1 MAFPVEEKIGE
12 IRRALAANRDV
23 VLTAP
28 PGSGKTTCVP
38 PALLDEPWLEGKKIV
53 MLEPRRLAARN
64 CAAYIARRRGEAVGG
79 TVGYQV
85 RLERKISAATRLEIV
100 TEGLLTQRL
109 LSDPEL
115 SDVGLVTFDEF
126 HERSLPCDTAFALAL
141 EVRRALRPDLRI
153 LVMSAT
159 LDADEVAA
167 HLGDADIIR
176 AEGRMFPVETNY
188 LGDMSMTAA
197 ISKALKETDGD
208 ILCFLPGEGEIRRV
222 QDTVGTSFQD
232 VRGRLGT
239 GAPTNV
245 DIDVLPLYGSLPKE
259 EQDRVFERGGRRKVI
274 LATSIAETSVTIEG
288 ISTVIDSG
296 LMRVP
301 RFRPASGMSGLVTLP
316 LTQDRAEQR
325 RGRAGRVRAGVCYR
339 LWSEGEQQSR
349 PKKMMPEIL
358 DADLCSLVLT
368 SVAWG
373 ALGRED
379 LPWMTPPPASNW
391 DQAVGLLKMLGA
403 LDGDGRLTKKGVA
416 MSKLPMHPRLA
427 NMIIGVVTAP
437 CGWARPMGKRPS
449 RAERV
454 PRGQESGVRGD
465 VASLLA
471 AIVEEGNRSRE
482 TDIRKIAEEIR
493 ETPNRP
499 FSKRVLQLARKF
511 KKGSDPSDTVADTA
525 KAAISYCSRSEKG
538 SDPSDTVADTAKA
551 AISYCSQKGLTLEG
565 SLLALAYPDRVAKN
579 RGNGTFRMVSG
590 RGAFVDETDPLAK
603 SPYLVCCELDD
614 RAGDAKVFLG
624 CPIGEDEI
632 EDLFGDRITEEPYC
646 AWDRQN
652 DRVKSVVRRKLGEM
666 TLGEKPLSAA
676 DSRHSVDV
684 DTRVSE
690 ALLDGIRQKGVENL
704 PCWTKESRQMRARM
718 AFLSRVSKGSD
729 PSDTVTDTA
738 KAAVSYCGQKGLT
751 LDANK
756 NGGEW
761 PNPTDEAILAALPG
775 FIGGMTKWKDLERLD
790 LFSVFDFMLAE
801 AGHDRRELDRLAP
814 TRMEVPSGSHMLI
827 HYEGDEPTCE
837 VRLQECFGLME
848 TPKVAGGKV
857 PVVMTLLSPAQR
869 PIQITK
875 DLAGFWREGY
885 LLVRKDM
892 RGRYPKHY
900 WPEDPFTA
908 VATRRTVKRGLA

>member
-1 MAFPVEEKIGE
+1 MAFPVEEKIDD

-38 PALLDEPWLEGKKIV
+38 PALLDEPWLKGKKLI

-64 CAAYIARRRGEAVGG
+64 CATYIARKRGETVGG
-79 TVGYQV
+79 TIGYQV

-115 SDVGLVTFDEF
+115 SDVGLVIFDEF

-222 QDTVGTSFQD
+222 QDTVD

-239 GAPTNV
+239 GAPT
-245 DIDVLPLYGSLPKE
+245 IDVLPLYGALPKE
-259 EQDRVFERGGRRKVI
+259 EQDRVFAPSNLRKVI

-301 RFRPASGMSGLVTLP
+301 RFRSASGMSGLVTLP

-368 SVAWG
+368 SAAWG

-416 MSKLPMHPRLA
+416 MAKLPMHPRLA
-427 NMIIGVVTAP
+427 NMVLGDGRVEHVD
-437 CGWARPMGKRPS
+437 
-449 RAERV
+449 RAE
-454 PRGQESGVRGD
+454 GVG

-482 TDIRKIAEEIR
+482 TDIRKIAEEIK

-499 FSKRVLQLARKF
+499 FSKRVLQLARRFGFNAERQSSREAEMVVSGAAHQTPKDSATLRLSALAPLGLARYESRAPLARRLCVSAL
-511 KKGSDPSDTVADTA
+511 KTSIKEINNQVA
-525 KAAISYCSRSEKG
+525 SEG
-538 SDPSDTVADTAKA
+538 A
-551 AISYCSQKGLTLEG
+551 
-565 SLLALAYPDRVAKN
+565 LLALAYPDRVAKN

-590 RGAFVDETDPLAK
+590 RGAFVDETDPLSK

-624 CPIGEDEI
+624 CPIDEDEI
-632 EDLFGDRITEEPYC
+632 EDLFSDRVIEEPYC

-652 DRVKSVVRRKLGEM
+652 DRVKSVVRRKLGEI

-676 DSRHSVDV
+676 DASHSVDV
-684 DTRVSE
+684 DTRESE

-704 PCWTKESRQMRARM
+704 PCWTKESRQMRARLRFVCKTLGESWPD
-718 AFLSRVSKGSD
+718 A
-729 PSDTVTDTA
+729 TD
-738 KAAVSYCGQKGLT
+738 
-751 LDANK
+751 DAM
-756 NGGEW
+756 
-761 PNPTDEAILAALPG
+761 LAALPG
-775 FIGGMTKWKDLERLD
+775 FISGMTKWKDLERLD
-790 LFSVFDFMLAE
+790 LFSVLDFILAE

-885 LLVRKDM
+885 QLVRKDM

-908 VATRRTVKRGLA
+908 IATRRTVKRAGQT

>member
-1 MAFPVEEKIGE
+1 MAFPVEEKIDD

-38 PALLDEPWLEGKKIV
+38 PALLDEPWLKGKKLI

-64 CAAYIARRRGEAVGG
+64 CATYIARKRGETVGG
-79 TVGYQV
+79 TIGYQV

-115 SDVGLVTFDEF
+115 SDVGLVIFDEF

-208 ILCFLPGEGEIRRV
+208 ILCFLPGEGEIRRL
-222 QDTVGTSFQD
+222 QDTVD

-239 GAPTNV
+239 GAPT
-245 DIDVLPLYGSLPKE
+245 IDVLPLYGALPKE
-259 EQDRVFERGGRRKVI
+259 EQDRVFAPSNLRKVI
-274 LATSIAETSVTIEG
+274 LATSIAETSVTIEE

-301 RFRPASGMSGLVTLP
+301 RFRSASGMSGLVTLP

-368 SVAWG
+368 SAAWG

-416 MSKLPMHPRLA
+416 MAKLPMHPRLA
-427 NMIIGVVTAP
+427 NMVLGDGRVEHVD
-437 CGWARPMGKRPS
+437 
-449 RAERV
+449 RAE
-454 PRGQESGVRGD
+454 GVG

-482 TDIRKIAEEIR
+482 TDIRKIAEEIK

-499 FSKRVLQLARKF
+499 FSKRVLQLARRF
-511 KKGSDPSDTVADTA
+511 QKGSDPSDTVT
-525 KAAISYCSRSEKG
+525 
-538 SDPSDTVADTAKA
+538 DTAKA

-590 RGAFVDETDPLAK
+590 RGAFVDETDPLSK

-624 CPIGEDEI
+624 CPIDEDEI
-632 EDLFGDRITEEPYC
+632 EDLFGDRIIEEPYR

-666 TLGEKPLSAA
+666 TLGETPLSAA
-676 DSRHSVDV
+676 DASHSVDV
-684 DTRVSE
+684 DTRESE

-704 PCWTKESRQMRARM
+704 PCWTKESRQMRARLRFVCKTLGESWPD
-718 AFLSRVSKGSD
+718 A
-729 PSDTVTDTA
+729 TD
-738 KAAVSYCGQKGLT
+738 
-751 LDANK
+751 DAM
-756 NGGEW
+756 
-761 PNPTDEAILAALPG
+761 LAALPG
-775 FIGGMTKWKDLERLD
+775 FISGMTKWKDLERLD
-790 LFSVFDFMLAE
+790 LFSVLDFILAE

-848 TPKVAGGKV
+848 TLKVAGGKV

-885 LLVRKDM
+885 QLVRKDM

-908 VATRRTVKRGLA
+908 IATRRTVKRAGQT

>member
-1 MAFPVEEKIGE
+1 MKTAQSGRVGSGHVLGGAVQATANGEYGAEVMAFPVEEKIGE

-38 PALLDEPWLEGKKIV
+38 PALLDEPWLKGKKIV

-64 CAAYIARRRGEAVGG
+64 CATYISRKLGEPVGE

-85 RLERKISAATRLEIV
+85 RLERKVSGKTRLEVV
-100 TEGLLTQRL
+100 TEGLLAQRL
-109 LSDPEL
+109 LGDPEL
-115 SDVGLVTFDEF
+115 ADVGLVVFDEF
-126 HERSLPCDTAFALAL
+126 HERSLPCDMAFALAL

-167 HLGDADIIR
+167 HLGDADIVR
-176 AEGRMFPVETNY
+176 AEGRMFPVETRY

-208 ILCFLPGEGEIRRV
+208 ILCFLPGEGEIKRTL
-222 QDTVGTSFQD
+222 DLLDSNSS
-232 VRGRLGT
+232 GRDARL
-239 GAPTNV
+239 
-245 DIDVLPLYGSLPKE
+245 LPLYGSLPKE
-259 EQDRVFERGGRRKVI
+259 EQDKVFEPSGFRKVI

-288 ISTVIDSG
+288 ITTVIDSG

-316 LTQDRAEQR
+316 LSQDRAEQR

-339 LWSEGEQQSR
+339 LWAEGEHQSR
-349 PKKMMPEIL
+349 PKKMTPEIL

-368 SVAWG
+368 SAAWG

-403 LDGDGRLTKKGVA
+403 IGNDGRLAAKGEA
-416 MSKLPMHPRLA
+416 MAKLPMHPRLA
-427 NMIIGVVTAP
+427 NMMIG
-437 CGWARPMGKRPS
+437 
-449 RAERV
+449 ER
-454 PRGQESGVRGD
+454 GTGD
-465 VASLLA
+465 AALLA

-482 TDIRKIAEEIR
+482 TDIRKIAEEIK

-499 FSKRVLQLARKF
+499 FSRRVMQLAKRF
-511 KKGSDPSDTVADTA
+511 QQSSSRMSPGPGVTADHSSFT
-525 KAAISYCSRSEKG
+525 
-538 SDPSDTVADTAKA
+538 
-551 AISYCSQKGLTLEG
+551 EG
-565 SLLALAYPDRVAKN
+565 ALLALAYPDRVAKN

-590 RGAFVDETDPLAK
+590 RGAFVEPDDPLMK
-603 SPYLVCCELDD
+603 SPYIVCCELDD
-614 RAGDAKVFLG
+614 RLGDAKVFLG
-624 CPIGEDEI
+624 CPIDERDI
-632 EDLFGDRITEEPYC
+632 VELFGSRIVEEPYC

-652 DRVKSVVRRKLGEM
+652 ERVKSVVRRRLGEM
-666 TLGEKPLSAA
+666 TLGEVQVAA
-676 DSRHSVDV
+676 SHGSGQSSELDDNIARALVDGV
-684 DTRVSE
+684 
-690 ALLDGIRQKGVENL
+690 RQKGVENL
-704 PCWTKESRQMRARM
+704 PCWTKETLQLKARVN
-718 AFLSRVSKGSD
+718 FLHRVLCDSTPQREES
-729 PSDTVTDTA
+729 A
-738 KAAVSYCGQKGLT
+738 
-751 LDANK
+751 
-756 NGGEW
+756 W
-761 PNPTDEAILAALPG
+761 PEIDDDIVLRVLPG
-775 FIGGMTKWKDLERLD
+775 FIGGMNKWRDLEKLNMAQVID
-790 LFSVFDFMLAE
+790 AILAE
-801 AGHDRRELDRLAP
+801 SGHDRRELDRLAP

-848 TPKVAGGKV
+848 TPMVGGGRI

-885 LLVRKDM
+885 QLVRKDM

-908 VATRRTVKRGLA
+908 VATRRTVKRSM

>member
-1 MAFPVEEKIGE
+1 MVFPVEEKIDD

-38 PALLDEPWLEGKKIV
+38 PALLDETWLKGKKII

-64 CAAYIARRRGEAVGG
+64 CATYIARKRGEAVGG

-115 SDVGLVTFDEF
+115 SDVGLVIFDEF

-222 QDTVGTSFQD
+222 QEAVGVT
-232 VRGRLGT
+232 RG
-239 GAPTNV
+239 V
-245 DIDVLPLYGSLPKE
+245 DVLPLYGALPKE
-259 EQDRVFERGGRRKVI
+259 EQDRVFEPSNLRKVI

-368 SVAWG
+368 SAAWG

-403 LDGDGRLTKKGVA
+403 LDGDGRLTKKGGA

-427 NMIIGVVTAP
+427 NMVLG
-437 CGWARPMGKRPS
+437 
-449 RAERV
+449 
-454 PRGQESGVRGD
+454 GQGEVGL
-465 VASLLA
+465 ASLLA

-499 FSKRVLQLARKF
+499 FSKRVLQLARRF
-511 KKGSDPSDTVADTA
+511 
-525 KAAISYCSRSEKG
+525 EKG
-538 SDPSDTVADTAKA
+538 SDPSDTVTDTAKA

-590 RGAFVDETDPLAK
+590 RGAFVDETDPLSR

-632 EDLFGDRITEEPYC
+632 EDLFGDRIVEEPYC

-676 DSRHSVDV
+676 DASHSVDV

-704 PCWTKESRQMRARM
+704 PCWTKESRQMRARLRFVRKSLGESWPD
-718 AFLSRVSKGSD
+718 A
-729 PSDTVTDTA
+729 TD
-738 KAAVSYCGQKGLT
+738 
-751 LDANK
+751 DAM
-756 NGGEW
+756 
-761 PNPTDEAILAALPG
+761 LAALPG

-790 LFSVFDFMLAE
+790 LFSVFDFILAE

-885 LLVRKDM
+885 QLVRKDM

-908 VATRRTVKRGLA
+908 IATRRTVKRAGQG

>member
-1 MAFPVEEKIGE
+1 MAFPVEEKIDD

-38 PALLDEPWLEGKKIV
+38 PALLDEPWLKGKKII

-64 CAAYIARRRGEAVGG
+64 CATYIARKRGEAVGG
-79 TVGYQV
+79 TIGYQV

-115 SDVGLVTFDEF
+115 SDVGLVIFDEF

-167 HLGDADIIR
+167 HLGDADIVR

-222 QDTVGTSFQD
+222 QDTVGTSLRD
-232 VRGRLGT
+232 V
-239 GAPTNV
+239 PTIN
-245 DIDVLPLYGSLPKE
+245 VLPLYGALPKE
-259 EQDRVFERGGRRKVI
+259 EQDRVFAPSNLRKVI

-349 PKKMMPEIL
+349 PEKMMPEIL

-368 SVAWG
+368 SAAWG

-391 DQAVGLLKMLGA
+391 DQAVGLLKMLDA

-416 MSKLPMHPRLA
+416 MAKLPMHPRLA
-427 NMIIGVVTAP
+427 NMVLG
-437 CGWARPMGKRPS
+437 
-449 RAERV
+449 
-454 PRGQESGVRGD
+454 GQGEVGL
-465 VASLLA
+465 ASLLA

-482 TDIRKIAEEIR
+482 TDIRKIAEEIK
-493 ETPNRP
+493 ETANRP
-499 FSKRVLQLARKF
+499 FSKRVLQLARRF
-511 KKGSDPSDTVADTA
+511 
-525 KAAISYCSRSEKG
+525 EKG
-538 SDPSDTVADTAKA
+538 SDPSDTVTDTAKA

-590 RGAFVDETDPLAK
+590 RGAFVDETDPLSK

-632 EDLFGDRITEEPYC
+632 EDLFGDRIIEEPYC

-666 TLGEKPLSAA
+666 TLGEKPLSAS
-676 DSRHSVDV
+676 DTRRSVDV

-718 AFLSRVSKGSD
+718 AFLSRIFAVSGKGSD
-729 PSDTVTDTA
+729 TSDTVTDTA
-738 KAAVSYCGQKGLT
+738 KAAVSYCSQKGLT
-751 LDANK
+751 LDNLGTDPTKANK

-761 PNPTDEAILAALPG
+761 PNPTDGAILAALPG

-790 LFSVFDFMLAE
+790 LFSVFDFILAE

-885 LLVRKDM
+885 QLVRKDM

-908 VATRRTVKRGLA
+908 VATRRTVKRAGHA